1 MSYRSIYK
9 ANTRYKL
16 TVLFVL
22 IGAFALAMIL
32 INIHPTAA
40 IIVFWLGMLTL
51 GAAALGEWAFR
62 AAERAAARSEL
73 EGRHCPRCGEDVHRT
88 GEQPE
93 EWHCDECGA
102 TFLDSGIEQV

>member
-1 MSYRSIYK
+1 MSYRSITK
-9 ANTRYKL
+9 ANVRYKL
-16 TVLFVL
+16 TVLFL
-22 IGAFALAMIL
+22 LTGAFLLTMVL

-40 IIVFWLGMLTL
+40 IIMFWLGMMVL

-73 EGRHCPRCGEDVHRT
+73 EGRHCPRCGKEVHRG

-102 TFLDSGIEQV
+102 VFLDSGIEQV

>member
-1 MSYRSIYK
+1 MSYRSLNK
-9 ANTRYKL
+9 LNVRYQL
-16 TVLFVL
+16 TVLFLL
-22 IGAFALAMIL
+22 IGAFLLAMVL

-40 IIVFWLGMLTL
+40 IIVFWLGMLVL

-73 EGRHCPRCGEDVHRT
+73 KSHHCPRCGKEVQRGDE
-88 GEQPE
+88 GAQ

-102 TFLDSGIEQV
+102 TFLDSGIEQI